1 MVISNLNT
9 KLIQDRVGFVVGCVE
24 RLRHLSK
31 LDRDDFLK
39 GDTPAIAESYL
50 RRSLEAVF
58 DIGRHIIF
66 IMRYRMKSYFK

>member
-9 KLIQDRVGFVVGCVE
+9 KLIQDRLGFVVGWVE

-39 GDTPAIAESYL
+39 GDNPAIAESYL
-50 RRSLEAVF
+50 RRSLEACF
-58 DIGRHIIF
+58 
-66 IMRYRMKSYFK
+66 RYRQAHHCQACGKSGS